1 MPYGSLYSPSLHK
14 MNGHLE
20 GHGPQ
25 RGGFGRAFSIGIFF
39 STCVRLLPLL
49 RLARTHLWRSFCTR
63 DNIYRRGTCTYYT
76 IHVDDD
82 DSMKSPADSEPIS
95 SWLGW
100 WLLYHPSFPIFNP
113 IFPILLGGLWRTI
126 SVVLL
131 EYWSWW
137 PRIRLRLTTSPYVYP
152 SDRKSFT
159 LNCYR
164 LLGF

>member
-25 RGGFGRAFSIGIFF
+25 RGGFGRAFSIGTFDPIYVGL
-39 STCVRLLPLL
+39 SPLL
-49 RLARTHLWRSFCTR
+49 RLARTHIWRSVCTR
-63 DNIYRRGTCTYYT
+63 NNFYRRGTCTHHIT
-76 IHVDDD
+76 HVDN
-82 DSMKSPADSEPIS
+82 DSMRSPADSEPVS

-113 IFPILLGGLWRTI
+113 IFPILLGGLLRTI
-126 SVVLL
+126 SVVFL
-131 EYWSWW
+131 EFWSWW
-137 PRIRLRLTTSPYVYP
+137 HQIQRRLTTSPYVHP
-152 SDRKSFT
+152 SEGMSFM
-159 LNCYR
+159 LNFNR